1 MNNLSLVVITGLS
14 GAGKST
20 AAKVLEDMGY
30 YTIDNMP
37 VAVLEK
43 LVEVFF
49 DLRIDATKVAF
60 VIDAR
65 SKDAEGALRI
75 IELLQK
81 KYLAKVLF
89 LNANETSLINRYKEH
104 RRKHP
109 LGDDVI
115 DAIAKEEMFLADIKA
130 LSNIVID
137 TTSLNVHELSAEIHS
152 FIRGHEPDKL
162 SLMLSSF
169 GFKYGLPADSDL
181 VFDVRFMKNPHFVE
195 GLRHKTG
202 LEVDVAAHVF
212 SSEIS
217 EAFINK
223 LVDLLRFLIPQ
234 YKKEGRKFLKISIGC
249 TGGKHRSVA
258 VVMKLINY
266 IKDCGVEIQI
276 RHRDI
281 ER

>member
-1 MNNLSLVVITGLS
+1 MNNLSLVVVTGLS

-20 AAKVLEDMGY
+20 AAKILEDMGY

-49 DLRIDATKVAF
+49 DLRIDATKVAL

-65 SKDAEGALRI
+65 SRDCAGALRI
-75 IELLQK
+75 IKLLK
-81 KYLAKVLF
+81 EKYKAKILF
-89 LNANETSLINRYKEH
+89 LNAAETILLNRYKEH

-109 LGDDVI
+109 LGDDVVE
-115 DAIAKEEMFLADIKA
+115 AIAKEEMFLTDIKA
-130 LSNIVID
+130 ISDIVID
-137 TTSLNVHELSAEIHS
+137 TTPLNIHELTAEIHS
-152 FIRGHEPDKL
+152 FFTGHEPDTL
-162 SLMLSSF
+162 SVMLSSF

-195 GLRHKTG
+195 ELRKKTG
-202 LEVDVAAHVF
+202 LESDVSDYAF

-217 EAFINK
+217 ETFFNK
-223 LVDLLRFLIPQ
+223 LVDMLRFLIPQ
-234 YKKEGRKFLKISIGC
+234 YKKEGRRFLKVSVGC
-249 TGGKHRSVA
+249 TGGRHRSVA
-258 VVMKLINY
+258 VIMKLINY
-266 IKDCGVEIQI
+266 IKDCGIDIQV